1 MKRPLPPRR
10 FPLALVS
17 FICVSR
23 RAKAE
28 FFHPLEH
35 RMMTARDL
43 VNPELALESLEVID
57 EGLAARH
64 ADESVGEG
72 NVELPGKRRTEN
84 ESPLRGVGRIVR
96 AARRDAQG
104 GLYDR
109 HPVDPLLEKRIDA
122 LVALKI
128 ARVRVRSSRPGETR
142 I

>member
-1 MKRPLPPRR
+1 MPPHSPQFTDSLLFAFIFERAARAIAPPSFHLPPPLPLIGNRHYEAAAPAS
-10 FPLALVS
+10 ALSVGARELH
-17 FICVSR
+17 FNDKVGVSR

-84 ESPLRGVGRIVR
+84 ESPLRGVG
-96 AARRDAQG
+96 
-104 GLYDR
+104 
-109 HPVDPLLEKRIDA
+109 
-122 LVALKI
+122 
-128 ARVRVRSSRPGETR
+128 T
-142 I
+142 